1 MKKTYPRILS
11 IDIET
16 APISGYV
23 WSLWKQNV
31 GLNQI
36 NGEWAILSYC
46 AKWLGDDN
54 SKIIYKDS
62 SKRRNK
68 LDDRHLVSGL
78 WTLLNEADIIIA
90 HNGKSFDSR
99 KIQARMFL
107 HGFAPPSPYKI
118 IDTLLETRKCFAMT
132 SAKLEYLTDKM
143 CTTKK
148 QKHNEFPGFELWKEC
163 LAGNQLAWDAM
174 RSYNIDDVISL
185 EEYYLL
191 LRPWITG
198 HPNVANYTT
207 VAAESPTCP
216 NCGSTAVHR
225 KGLRSTQVGQYPR
238 YHCQGCGAWSR
249 GRLLANSKEQRKNL
263 LVN

>member
-1 MKKTYPRILS
+1 MKRHTPRILS

-23 WSLWKQNV
+23 WSLWQQNV
-31 GLNQI
+31 SLNQI
-36 NGEWAILSYC
+36 NAEWAILSYC
-46 AKWLGDDN
+46 AKWLD
-54 SKIIYKDS
+54 SPQIIYKDS

-68 LDDRHLVSGL
+68 LDDRHLVKGL
-78 WTLLNEADIIIA
+78 WKLLDKADIIIA
-90 HNGKSFDSR
+90 HNGKRFDSK

-107 HGFAPPSPYKI
+107 HGFPPPSPYKI
-118 IDTLLETRKCFAMT
+118 IDTLIETRKCFAMT

-148 QKHNEFPGFELWKEC
+148 DKHTDFPGFELWKEC
-163 LAGNQLAWDAM
+163 LKGNPKAWASM
-174 RSYNIDDVISL
+174 KAYNIPDVIAM
-185 EEYYLL
+185 EEYYLI

-198 HPNVANYTT
+198 HPNVANYT
-207 VAAESPTCP
+207 AAAASGPVCP
-216 NCGSTAVHR
+216 NCGSTHVHQ

-249 GRLLANSKEQRKNL
+249 GRMLANSKEQRKNL

>member
-1 MKKTYPRILS
+1 MHKPRILS

-31 GLNQI
+31 SLNMI

-46 AKWLGDDN
+46 AKWLDGPR
-54 SKIIYKDS
+54 IIYKDS

-68 LDDRHLVSGL
+68 LDDLHLVKGL
-78 WTLLNEADIIIA
+78 WKLLDAADIIIA

-99 KIQARMFL
+99 KIQARMFI
-107 HGFAPPSPYKI
+107 HGFPPPSPYKI

-148 QKHNEFPGFELWKEC
+148 DKHTDFPGFELWKEC
-163 LAGNQLAWDAM
+163 LAGNPLAWKAM
-174 RSYNIDDVISL
+174 KEYNIPDVIAM
-185 EEYYLL
+185 EEYYLI

-207 VAAESPTCP
+207 KAADGPKCP
-216 NCGSTAVHR
+216 NCGSEHVQR
-225 KGLRSTQVGQYPR
+225 KGYRSTQVGQYPR

-249 GRLLANSKEQRKNL
+249 GRLISNSKQQRANL